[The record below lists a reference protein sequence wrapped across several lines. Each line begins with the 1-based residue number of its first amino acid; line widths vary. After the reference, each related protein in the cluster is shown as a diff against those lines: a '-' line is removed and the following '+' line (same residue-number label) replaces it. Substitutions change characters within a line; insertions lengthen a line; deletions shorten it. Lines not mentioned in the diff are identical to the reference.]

1 MSCKRGLAIDG
12 KEVDC
17 SGWRRMLSLLL
28 SHHIAKRATCLP
40 WRQTKRRGPSSRG
53 RLPSAWDGR
62 DREAKIFLES
72 VLLLNTSSRTAGA
85 DLDSGHKME
94 PAQKKVVIA
103 SGLLPFL
110 NHEAKAYA
118 FKPLGHAFPARCPAR
133 VLLSRVSLGPFPLLR
148 QLRPASPE
156 VHLIDEDHSVR

>member
-1 MSCKRGLAIDG
+1 M
-12 KEVDC
+12 
-17 SGWRRMLSLLL
+17 
-28 SHHIAKRATCLP
+28 
-40 WRQTKRRGPSSRG
+40 
-53 RLPSAWDGR
+53 PSAWDGR

-118 FKPLGHAFPARCPAR
+118 FKPLGHALPARCPAR